1 MSIGYYSVK
10 EGLGEPFIEGSTVA
24 EEERREN
31 TSCQQSVKRGLTS
44 QHSRESPGVEGGG
57 CNWRRWGT

>member
-44 QHSRESPGVEGGG
+44 QHSR
-57 CNWRRWGT
+57 